1 MAVQERWY
9 PVPFGANL
17 LHYKSLFCW
26 QMDVAKSNTPFLF
39 VALMTCLCMMLA
51 IIPAEMAKA
60 SLLQLLKGGRGFYRP
75 VVQLFHPAV
84 AQFAT
89 D

>member
-1 MAVQERWY
+1 
-9 PVPFGANL
+9 
-17 LHYKSLFCW
+17 
-26 QMDVAKSNTPFLF
+26 MDVAKSNTPFLF

-51 IIPAEMAKA
+51 IIPAEVAKV
-60 SLLQLLKGGRGFYRP
+60 SLLQLFKGGRGFYRP
-75 VVQLFHPAV
+75 VVQLFHTAV

>member
-1 MAVQERWY
+1 
-9 PVPFGANL
+9 
-17 LHYKSLFCW
+17 
-26 QMDVAKSNTPFLF
+26 MDAAKSNTPFLF
-39 VALMTCLCMMLA
+39 VALMCMMLA
-51 IIPAEMAKA
+51 IIPAEVAKA
-60 SLLQLLKGGRGFYRP
+60 SVLQLFKGGRGFYRP